1 MENINRLFSEL
12 DALFSYAKSLSNKNL
27 ESVCIEERYKYLDPK
42 INETIKK
49 TLNDLFEKQLY
60 IYTAITHIYAVSLL
74 ELKFSLYDLYEIEF
88 RKLTIL

>member
-27 ESVCIEERYKYLDPK
+27 ESVCIEERYKYLDSK

-60 IYTAITHIYAVSLL
+60 IYISITHIYAVSLL

>member
-1 MENINRLFSEL
+1 LENINRLFSEL

-27 ESVCIEERYKYLDPK
+27 ESVCIEERYKYLDSK

-60 IYTAITHIYAVSLL
+60 IYISITHIYAVSLL

-88 RKLTIL
+88 RKLTIP

>member
-27 ESVCIEERYKYLDPK
+27 ESVCIEERYKYLDSK

-60 IYTAITHIYAVSLL
+60 IYISITHIYAVSLL

-88 RKLTIL
+88 RKLTIP